1 MRKTA
6 AGFLFLLL
14 SADPSAWA
22 QRGAY
27 TRPADL
33 DYIVQQAE
41 TILRGHIVSASV
53 EPHPQFPAL
62 QTVVVTLKVDK
73 VIKGKA
79 ESTHIFRQ
87 FIWDVRDSADAAGY
101 RKADELLLFLNPP
114 SEYGLTSPVGLE
126 QGRFRIER
134 DAQGNRFAIN
144 GRGNTA
150 LFEHVAEKASSRGIV
165 FSRQVQSMLSKR
177 AGRVPL
183 DTLEEAVQVLA
194 GGGR

>member
-6 AGFLFLLL
+6 VGFLFFLL
-14 SADPSAWA
+14 SAGPSAWA

-41 TILRGHIVSASV
+41 IILRGHVVSASV
-53 EPHPQFPAL
+53 EPHPQFSAL
-62 QTVVVTLKVDK
+62 QTVVVTVKVDK

-79 ESTHIFRQ
+79 QSTHTFRQ

-134 DAQGNRFAIN
+134 DAQGHRFAIN

-150 LFEHVAEKASSRGIV
+150 LFEQVAEKASSRGIV
-165 FSRQVQSMLSKR
+165 FSRQVQSMLTKR

-183 DTLEEAVQVLA
+183 ETLEEAVQVLA
-194 GGGR
+194 GGAR

>member
-6 AGFLFLLL
+6 VGFLFFLLF
-14 SADPSAWA
+14 AGPSAWA

-41 TILRGHIVSASV
+41 IILRGHVVSASV
-53 EPHPQFPAL
+53 EPHPQFSAL
-62 QTVVVTLKVDK
+62 QTVVVTVKVDK
-73 VIKGKA
+73 VIKGQA
-79 ESTHIFRQ
+79 QSTHTFRQ

-134 DAQGNRFAIN
+134 DAQGHRFAIN

-150 LFEHVAEKASSRGIV
+150 LFEQVAEKASSRGIV
-165 FSRQVQSMLSKR
+165 FSRQVQSMLTKR

-183 DTLEEAVQVLA
+183 ETLEEAVQVLA